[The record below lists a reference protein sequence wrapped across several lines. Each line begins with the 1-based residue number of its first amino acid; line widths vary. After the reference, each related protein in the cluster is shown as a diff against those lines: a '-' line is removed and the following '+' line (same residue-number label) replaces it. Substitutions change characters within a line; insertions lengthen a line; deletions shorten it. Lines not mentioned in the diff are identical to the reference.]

1 MTEGGRATG
10 GTGGAL
16 PTVAQLLERAV
27 DSLGGTAR
35 SGQQEMATAVA
46 EAFGNKKHLLV
57 QAGTGTG
64 KSLAYLV
71 PAVRVAVSGGA
82 PVVVATATLALQA
95 QLVQRDLPRLADATA
110 EALGRR
116 PTFAVL
122 KGRANYLC
130 LNRLSAA
137 AAPEADAGLFDLP
150 EGSGGGVAASSPSRL
165 EADVRRLRLWAERTA
180 TGDRDDLTPGVP
192 DAAWRQVSVSARQCL
207 GAKRCTFAEDCFA
220 ERSRERAREA
230 DVVVTNH
237 TMLALDVIT
246 EARLLPEHTLCVVD
260 EAHELVDRA
269 TSAATQELS
278 ASVLDRLA
286 KRVARVVGSE
296 ASQSL
301 SDASGALDGLLRG
314 QDPGRVTEISE
325 TAGLTIASVR
335 DGCGRSL
342 AELEALEKGEAAH
355 EGRAAQHKREPGDP
369 ADPAD
374 PASQA
379 GAVREVRLLLT
390 EARATAERVLARSQH
405 DVVWVS
411 SDARGSRSLSVAPLS
426 VSGLLRES
434 LLESRSVVLTS
445 ATLALGGSFTHVARA
460 VGLRDGDQWRGLD
473 VGSPFSYQRQAILY
487 VGAHLPAPRRAGPS
501 EELYRELAELVEA
514 AGGRTLGLFSSMA
527 AARSAA
533 ERLRET
539 LPYPILL
546 QGESQTSELVRRFAA
561 EVDSCLFGT
570 LSLWQGVDVP
580 GGSCSLVAVD
590 RIPFPRPDAPLAS
603 ARREAVDAAG
613 RNGFR
618 EVYLSAAA
626 LLLAQGTGR
635 LIRSDSDRGVVAVL
649 DPRLA
654 TSSYA
659 GYLRASLPPFW
670 TTTDPAVVRRSLRNL
685 R

>member
-1 MTEGGRATG
+1 MTDGRR
-10 GTGGAL
+10 GTGGA
-16 PTVAQLLERAV
+16 PPSVAQLLERAV

-46 EAFGNKKHLLV
+46 EAFENQKHLLV

-110 EALGRR
+110 GALGRR
-116 PTFAVL
+116 PTVAVL

-150 EGSGGGVAASSPSRL
+150 EGSGGGAAASSPSRL
-165 EADVRRLRLWAERTA
+165 EADVRRLRLWAERTT

-207 GAKRCTFAEDCFA
+207 GAKRCAFADDCFA

-246 EARLLPEHTLCVVD
+246 EARLLPEHSLCVVD

-278 ASVLDRLA
+278 ASALDRLV

-301 SDASGALDGLLRG
+301 RDASGALDGLLRG

-355 EGRAAQHKREPGDP
+355 EGRAAQRKRGPGDP
-369 ADPAD
+369 PADPGD

-379 GAVREVRLLLT
+379 AAVRELRLLLT

-411 SDARGSRSLSVAPLS
+411 SDARGSRSLNVAPLT
-426 VSGLLRES
+426 VSGLLRDS
-434 LLESRSVVLTS
+434 LLESRTVVLTS

-487 VGAHLPAPRRAGPS
+487 VGAHLPAPSRAGPS

-539 LPYPILL
+539 LPYTILL

-603 ARREAVDAAG
+603 ARREAADAAG

-635 LIRSDSDRGVVAVL
+635 LIRRDSDRGVVAVL